1 MIQVDHFWRKILKIK
16 LPNGSDKYTA
26 LPKVIKTLLS
36 IHHSN
41 SDVERSLLDNKKV
54 LTSEQVQLGTE
65 TIKGIRRTKEL
76 AQGLGGT
83 SNVQVDKAM
92 IEAAK
97 NTSSLCKV
105 IRRTSKTKAG
115 TEAEA

>member
-1 MIQVDHFWRKILKIK
+1 M
-16 LPNGSDKYTA
+16 
-26 LPKVIKTLLS
+26 
-36 IHHSN
+36 
-41 SDVERSLLDNKKV
+41 
-54 LTSEQVQLGTE
+54 
-65 TIKGIRRTKEL
+65 KEL

-115 TEAEA
+115 TEAEAWRSKEEERRKNAVSWVEEDWGKERAWHEVFTIIGEGFGPRVWCSIKTHLWSK